1 MDNQIA
7 GEGASLTR
15 QDGQDGGR
23 KFGKDA
29 GTARGIASPLWK
41 IVYVEKYACTVAKST
56 ADVKNE

>member
-23 KFGKDA
+23 KFGEDE
-29 GTARGIASPLWK
+29 GTAGGIASHLWK
-41 IVYVEKYACTVAKST
+41 IVYAEERCVYYC
-56 ADVKNE
+56 

>member
-1 MDNQIA
+1 VDNQIA

-29 GTARGIASPLWK
+29 GTARGIASPL
-41 IVYVEKYACTVAKST
+41 
-56 ADVKNE
+56 